1 MNLSEYCWRGSCHV
15 SCNYTY
21 QNFWNENKYE
31 ITMDSQFL
39 YYRYEEKQSNGT
51 RNMKNVSF
59 VPKGVQGIY
68 HHIKF
73 WKSIMS
79 RLCFFLCW
87 IQKYPFHPTLW
98 KRNFF
103 LKNTKIPEKANS
115 QIQNL
120 SLGLRSGNVLF
131 LGK

>member
-1 MNLSEYCWRGSCHV
+1 MPCKTASEEINNKLQYSKTHIYIFHNRLLGDVSVILEIKFLNFNESIRILLEGSCHV

-79 RLCFFLCW
+79 
-87 IQKYPFHPTLW
+87 
-98 KRNFF
+98 
-103 LKNTKIPEKANS
+103 
-115 QIQNL
+115 
-120 SLGLRSGNVLF
+120 
-131 LGK
+131 